1 VTHKPWFL
9 LTLLGAA
16 LLPTA
21 CSDDDR
27 PSRPGGDA
35 GSGASTSGGK
45 SGSSGDA
52 GAEAEGGADSDDT
65 GGADSG
71 DAGRGGSAGNGGSS
85 GSGGS
90 LGQAGD
96 PGEPIPPVGDPPV
109 CLTDAT
115 WTEHSL
121 LAISGPGDDLLQSVT
136 HNGTTIA
143 FKNGDTFYVADLDL
157 DYVLQPGDHGLPFDA
172 PKAVVGS
179 ADYTSVA
186 LGPDGLTL
194 IALRKDLTVVE
205 LERNV
210 GEAFDGASANAADF
224 ADLNATISTIPAA
237 NQVLT
242 DAVLSADGES
252 LFFSHYGSGSDS
264 TVHEGQRSAGLWQY
278 GNSDLGDVLL
288 ADEGA
293 RRVPTG
299 ISGDLLTPFYRD
311 EVEGDFRAAW
321 RINPTVPFNTSQVM
335 SFAEGTVA
343 AAPNGACTKVH
354 YSAPGDND
362 LDLFVTY
369 RAE

>member
-1 VTHKPWFL
+1 MTHNPWFL

-35 GSGASTSGGK
+35 GSGASSGK

-52 GAEAEGGADSDDT
+52 GAEAEGGGDSGI
-65 GGADSG
+65 GGASDPG
-71 DAGRGGSAGNGGSS
+71 DAGSGGSAGSAGSS

-90 LGQAGD
+90 LGQAGE

-115 WTEHSL
+115 WTQHAL
-121 LAISGPGDDLLQSVT
+121 LGISGPGDDLLQSVT

-157 DYVLQPGDHGLPFDA
+157 DYVLQPGDQGLPFDT
-172 PKAVVGS
+172 PRAVVGS
-179 ADYTSVA
+179 ADYSSVT

-205 LERNV
+205 LERSA
-210 GEAFDGASANAADF
+210 GEAFDAASASATNFTDF
-224 ADLNATISTIPAA
+224 NATVSTIPLA

-242 DAVLSADGES
+242 DAVLGADGSS
-252 LFFSHYGSGSDS
+252 LFFSHFGSGSGAES
-264 TVHEGQRSAGLWQY
+264 VFESKRSGGLWSY
-278 GNSDLGDVLL
+278 GSSSLGDPLL
-288 ADEGA
+288 ADGGA
-293 RRVPTG
+293 RRIPTG
-299 ISGDLLTPFYRD
+299 ISGDSLTLFYRD
-311 EVEGDFRAAW
+311 DVEGDFRAAW
-321 RINPTVPFNTSQVM
+321 RINPSVPFGTSEVM
-335 SFAEGTVA
+335 TFAEGTVA

>member
-1 VTHKPWFL
+1 MTHKPWFL
-9 LTLLGAA
+9 LILLGAA
-16 LLPTA
+16 LLTTA
-21 CSDDDR
+21 CADDAR
-27 PSRPGGDA
+27 PSRPDGVA
-35 GSGASTSGGK
+35 GSGATTTGGK

-52 GAEAEGGADSDDT
+52 GAEAEGGGDPGNA
-65 GGADSG
+65 GGSEPG
-71 DAGRGGSAGNGGSS
+71 DAGSGGSG

-90 LGQAGD
+90 LGQAGE

-157 DYVLQPGDHGLPFDA
+157 DYMLQPGDHGLPFDA

-179 ADYTSVA
+179 ADYNSVA

-210 GEAFDGASANAADF
+210 GEAFNAANATAADF
-224 ADLNATISTIPAA
+224 EDFNATISTIPAP

-252 LFFSHYGSGSDS
+252 LFFSHYGSGSGY
-264 TVHEGQRSAGLWQY
+264 TIHEGQRSAGLWQY
-278 GNSDLGDVLL
+278 GSSDLGAVLL

-299 ISGDLLTPFYRD
+299 ISGDSLTLFYRD

-321 RINPTVPFNTSQVM
+321 RINPTVPFSTSEVM